1 MYYDLF
7 QEKKIFLDLKL
18 MNHMIVIADESAL
31 KRIFNNLVSN
41 IVKYGKSKAQIKS
54 YSKDNYIIFT
64 FKNDTNDIND
74 ENVNKLF
81 DKFYTVSNSR
91 TEKSSGLGL
100 AITKELVYK
109 INGQISIDYK
119 NEEITFILKLKQY
132 MEH

>member
-1 MYYDLF
+1 MEN
-7 QEKKIFLDLKL
+7 Q
-18 MNHMIVIADESAL
+18 N
-31 KRIFNNLVSN
+31 
-41 IVKYGKSKAQIKS
+41 AQIKS

-119 NEEITFILKLKQY
+119 NEEITFILKLKQ
-132 MEH
+132 

>member
-1 MYYDLF
+1 M
-7 QEKKIFLDLKL
+7 IL
-18 MNHMIVIADESAL
+18 MM
-31 KRIFNNLVSN
+31 
-41 IVKYGKSKAQIKS
+41 
-54 YSKDNYIIFT
+54 
-64 FKNDTNDIND
+64 
-74 ENVNKLF
+74 
-81 DKFYTVSNSR
+81 R

>member
-1 MYYDLF
+1 MI
-7 QEKKIFLDLKL
+7 QMIL
-18 MNHMIVIADESAL
+18 MMKTLISLN
-31 KRIFNNLVSN
+31 
-41 IVKYGKSKAQIKS
+41 
-54 YSKDNYIIFT
+54 
-64 FKNDTNDIND
+64 
-74 ENVNKLF
+74 
-81 DKFYTVSNSR
+81 KFYTVSNSR